1 MAIYNEEVMRRHDFA
16 SQFEGHF
23 LSTLFPGM
31 DDLPPPFA
39 IQAPSIFDSSL
50 PALNEQGELYKPF
63 HIFYIF

>member
-1 MAIYNEEVMRRHDFA
+1 MTIYNEEVMRRHEFS

-31 DDLPPPFA
+31 DDMPPTYA

-50 PALNEQGELYKPF
+50 PALSKQGKNKIDYV
-63 HIFYIF
+63 